1 MKSVLTISSV
11 VVAISSAVTIANGT
25 IVPSPAAP
33 STGGI
38 LLDMTRERP
47 PSSLLDFVQES
58 VIDTLDETVSSLLL
72 PHKWSYRGPRMSDL
86 KSHNGEEP
94 NKHINE
100 GDGPKQLAAM
110 KLSSSS
116 SVSSYPPTN
125 NSPSIKTSSNLAN
138 TLWSYVIEIGVT
150 LSAKIDIYFILNNS
164 GTPEQK
170 FKVIFD
176 TGSPIVWI
184 PSDDCNEKCPG
195 ATTTFEA
202 EKSSTCILEEDN
214 SIIVHY
220 GSGSVKGHIAHDV
233 VSLQDVRVSNQ
244 SIGVANSIVAN
255 LLSDGINGIIGF
267 APSKGTSDFNYK
279 SERLPTP
286 MENLVHQKAVERNM
300 FSVYFQPLRDH
311 MDIDTAGGKLALGG
325 LLPQDS
331 YQGEI
336 QWISQVVDENYG
348 DYWAIGL
355 ESIQVGDTVIQNDNG
370 ETGSKQKQ
378 AVGIIDT
385 GTTMIIIKPTIA
397 ENVIKSMQHVK
408 YNETLELYTVSCNQ
422 VKSLPTLDFHFT
434 EGVKLSLSPEQYT
447 VPEWQLVYWGAS
459 DCPIY
464 IVSETLSEEDESGL
478 DFIIGQ
484 KFLENYVSIYD
495 GDEHRVGFATARH

>member
-1 MKSVLTISSV
+1 MKSVLAISSV
-11 VVAISSAVTIANGT
+11 VVAISSAVTIADRT

-33 STGGI
+33 SIGGI
-38 LLDMTRERP
+38 VLDMTRERP
-47 PSSLLDFVQES
+47 PSSLLDFVQQS
-58 VIDTLDETVSSLLL
+58 VVDTLDDTVSSLLL
-72 PHKWSYRGPRMSDL
+72 PHKWSYRGPRMSDF

-94 NKHINE
+94 NNHINE

-110 KLSSSS
+110 KSLSSS

-125 NSPSIKTSSNLAN
+125 NNPSIKTSSNLAN
-138 TLWSYVIEIGVT
+138 TLWSYVIEIGV
-150 LSAKIDIYFILNNS
+150 

-184 PSDDCNEKCPG
+184 PSSDCKDECPG

-202 EKSSTCILEEDN
+202 EKSSTSILEEDN

-220 GSGSVKGHIAHDV
+220 GSGTVKGYVAHDI
-233 VSLQDVRVSNQ
+233 VSLQNIRVSNQ
-244 SIGVANSIVAN
+244 SIAVARSIVPN

-267 APSKGTSDFNYK
+267 APSEGTSDFNYK
-279 SERLPTP
+279 SKRLPTP

-336 QWISQVVDENYG
+336 QWISQVIDENYG
-348 DYWAIGL
+348 DYWAVGL
-355 ESIQVGDTVIQNDNG
+355 ESIQVGDAVIQNDNG
-370 ETGSKQKQ
+370 ETGSKRKQ
-378 AVGIIDT
+378 AVGIVDT

-397 ENVIKSMQHVK
+397 ENVIKSMQYAK
-408 YNETLELYTVSCNQ
+408 YNETLELYTVPCNQ

-464 IVSETLSEEDESGL
+464 IVS
-478 DFIIGQ
+478 
-484 KFLENYVSIYD
+484 
-495 GDEHRVGFATARH
+495 